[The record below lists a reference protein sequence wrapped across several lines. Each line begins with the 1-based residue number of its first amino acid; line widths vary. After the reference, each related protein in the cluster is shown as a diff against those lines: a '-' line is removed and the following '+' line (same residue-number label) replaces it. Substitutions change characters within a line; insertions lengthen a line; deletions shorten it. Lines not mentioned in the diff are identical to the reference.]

1 MEFIYKLIFT
11 VLLVLAIAAIAY
23 IVEKARHRKNI
34 DPAGK
39 ISFREA
45 MDLVD
50 LPIITFQ
57 VGGKKLNFL
66 LDTGANYCIIDSNLI
81 DTIEHAKLD
90 LEGTVYGVGGAQVEV
105 DYVSIDLK
113 YKGVVY
119 ADMFQVLDLSNTFDM
134 LKEEKGVNLHGVL
147 GNSFFQKYKYV
158 IDFQELVA
166 YSVID

>member
-34 DPAGK
+34 DPADK
-39 ISFREA
+39 ISFRET

-66 LDTGANYCIIDSNLI
+66 LDTGANYCIIDSNLL
-81 DTIEHAKLD
+81 DTIEHTKLN
-90 LEGTVYGVGGAQVEV
+90 LEGTVYGAGGVEV
-105 DYVSIDLK
+105 KVSYVSIDLK
-113 YKGVVY
+113 YKGVDY
-119 ADMFQVLDLSNTFDM
+119 ADMFQVLDLSNTFGM
-134 LKEEKGVNLHGVL
+134 IKEESGVNLHGVL

-158 IDFQELVA
+158 IDFDELVA
-166 YSVID
+166 YSTT

>member
-39 ISFREA
+39 ISFREN

-50 LPIITFQ
+50 LPIITFL
-57 VGGKKLNFL
+57 VGDKKLNFL
-66 LDTGANYCIIDSNLI
+66 LDTGADQCIIDSSVI
-81 DTIEHAKLD
+81 DNIQHEK
-90 LEGTVYGVGGAQVEV
+90 LEGEGSLYGVGGAISEV
-105 DYVSIDLK
+105 SYVNMALK
-113 YKGVVY
+113 YKGVEY
-119 ADMFQVLDLSNTFDM
+119 SDRFQSMDLSPTFGM
-134 LKEEKGVNLHGVL
+134 LKEEHGVNLHGVL

-158 IDFQELVA
+158 IDFDELVA
-166 YSVID
+166 YSTT

>member
-23 IVEKARHRKNI
+23 IVEKAGHRKNI

-39 ISFREA
+39 ISFRET

-81 DTIEHAKLD
+81 DTIEHTKLD
-90 LEGTVYGVGGAQVEV
+90 LEGTVYGVGGAEVEV
-105 DYVSIDLK
+105 DYASIDLK

-134 LKEEKGVNLHGVL
+134 LKKEKGVNLHGVL

-158 IDFQELVA
+158 IDFDELVA
-166 YSVID
+166 YSTT

>member
-1 MEFIYKLIFT
+1 
-11 VLLVLAIAAIAY
+11 
-23 IVEKARHRKNI
+23 
-34 DPAGK
+34 
-39 ISFREA
+39 

-90 LEGTVYGVGGAQVEV
+90 LEGTVYGVGGAEVEV

-113 YKGVVY
+113 YKGVAY
-119 ADMFQVLDLSNTFDM
+119 ADMFQVLDLSNTFGM
-134 LKEEKGVNLHGVL
+134 LKKEKGVNLHGVL

>member
-1 MEFIYKLIFT
+1 M
-11 VLLVLAIAAIAY
+11 LLVLAIAAIAY
-23 IVEKARHRKNI
+23 IVEKVRHRKNI

-39 ISFREA
+39 ISFRET

-57 VGGKKLNFL
+57 VSGKKLNFL

-90 LEGTVYGVGGAQVEV
+90 FEGTVYGVGGAEVEV

-119 ADMFQVLDLSNTFDM
+119 ADMFQVLDLSNT
-134 LKEEKGVNLHGVL
+134 
-147 GNSFFQKYKYV
+147 
-158 IDFQELVA
+158 LVCLRKKR
-166 YSVID
+166 V